1 MGPGTS
7 IFNCPTNTP
16 TSNTLVTVPKLN
28 FPMRSLPSQNPRNR
42 VRNMASS
49 GRSLSWFII
58 HSIIKLFRLLIGFR
72 CFWRRLR
79 HIQQPAKGSVLCKSG
94 FLEHLFSK
102 TGLSKKVFLRTFA
115 STFANSA
122 QSAELSD
129 ELQATGYKFLSV

>member
-1 MGPGTS
+1 MLLAS
-7 IFNCPTNTP
+7 FK
-16 TSNTLVTVPKLN
+16 TL
-28 FPMRSLPSQNPRNR
+28 
-42 VRNMASS
+42 
-49 GRSLSWFII
+49 
-58 HSIIKLFRLLIGFR
+58 
-72 CFWRRLR
+72 
-79 HIQQPAKGSVLCKSG
+79 QQPAKGSVLCKSG